1 MSEVDQD
8 LSLVKLLWFIKGG
21 KLLVRRNGIDTVS
34 ISSNGVD
41 PEINLLDMDSII
53 GLIPPM
59 SPILME
65 RMRRLSKKMA
75 GSAMNVRINVDGGLF
90 LNMGSKGSTL
100 KDLEGFA
107 SVLMKRLSRIQG
119 DRKRK

>member
-8 LSLVKLLWFIKGG
+8 LSLIRLLWSIKSG
-21 KLLVRRNGIDTVS
+21 KLLILRNGVTTIS

-41 PEINLLDMDSII
+41 PEINLLDMNSMRE
-53 GLIPPM
+53 LIPPLT
-59 SPILME
+59 PIMME

-75 GSAMNVRINVDGGLF
+75 GSAMNVQVNVDGDLF